1 MTDQRS
7 TRHMCS
13 IIISLGL
20 IFLPLHS
27 LQAAE
32 AHASGSAKHP
42 SCRTHELQKAVHAY
56 ASSIHM
62 RFQPRTVNCDEGWA
76 VLGGELIDPHAP
88 VDGPQGVG
96 TSLIFQSIHGL
107 WKHQDA
113 QAVCGTLNPEKL
125 DERPRDALIPKALF
139 FLGCLVG

>member
-7 TRHMCS
+7 TRHLCS

-20 IFLPLHS
+20 IFLPLQL
-27 LQAAE
+27 LQGAE
-32 AHASGSAKHP
+32 AYVSGNAVHQG
-42 SCRTHELQKAVHAY
+42 CRTHELQKAVHAY
-56 ASSIHM
+56 ARSIHM
-62 RFQPRTVNCDEGWA
+62 RFEPRTVNCDQGWA